1 MNVWCVYE
9 CDYVVCV
16 HVYVSVCVGYTCV
29 YVYNVLWNV
38 YVNVSA
44 CVRDCSVPWSACICV
59 WGAVECVHVYVCV

>member
-1 MNVWCVYE
+1 MCGVYMSVIMWCV
-9 CDYVVCV
+9 CMCMS
-16 HVYVSVCVGYTCV
+16 VYVWVIHACMCIMCCGMC
-29 YVYNVLWNV
+29 V